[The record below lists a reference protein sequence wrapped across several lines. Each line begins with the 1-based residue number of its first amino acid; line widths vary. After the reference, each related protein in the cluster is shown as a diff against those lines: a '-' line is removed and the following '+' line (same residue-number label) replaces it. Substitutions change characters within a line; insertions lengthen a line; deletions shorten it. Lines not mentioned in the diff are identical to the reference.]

1 LTGQFRELLVFRA
14 IDGTKNR
21 NHKQRKTMKTLLSTT
36 CAVLVFCQTGQTAL
50 ILSDLQTNGI
60 GDPSWQST
68 GQTTQPGWFAE
79 EAAIVTNSTTL
90 ALTPTASGLA
100 AGIGA
105 TMVSSQNWTSR
116 GGTNPN
122 NRTPV
127 TGTSFDSVVSD
138 LWSSPSMSFSISF
151 TGLTVGAN
159 YRIRTW
165 HNDSYLLNQ
174 GFAAGGG
181 IVTPSISGGTVVSSA
196 NGTVTNLRGA
206 QTDAAFGIADLQ
218 FIATISNP
226 LVTYLRTGG
235 DITALPVNGVEFTGP
250 ESAAVPEPGQVA
262 ASILLLAGIGGYV
275 WLKRRKLKPA
285 GVVEA

>member
-1 LTGQFRELLVFRA
+1 
-14 IDGTKNR
+14 
-21 NHKQRKTMKTLLSTT
+21 MKTLLSTT

-50 ILSDLQTNGI
+50 ILSDLQTNGG

-122 NRTPV
+122 NRMPV

-262 ASILLLAGIGGYV
+262 ASLVLLAGIGGYV
-275 WLKRRKLKPA
+275 FLKRRKAAKAPA
-285 GVVEA
+285 AA